1 MSMPTSVTRRR
12 WPQCSTPRKR
22 WAPCVP
28 WCIAQVVA
36 GGRCAWDL
44 AQRLIRVCTIAP
56 GLFDTHLLARLPE
69 NVKASLGAVTPTAL
83 PNVASI
89 QAVCPLS
96 LALAPLLFL
105 ALAPLLFLALAPLLN
120 ISMALEPHS
129 NLCSILLL

>member
-56 GLFDTHLLARLPE
+56 GLFDTPLLARLGHPDE
-69 NVKASLGAVTPTAL
+69 YAMTAL
-83 PNVASI
+83 HILENPMFNGETVRLDGAI
-89 QAVCPLS
+89 RM
-96 LALAPLLFL
+96 APR
-105 ALAPLLFLALAPLLN
+105 
-120 ISMALEPHS
+120 
-129 NLCSILLL
+129 